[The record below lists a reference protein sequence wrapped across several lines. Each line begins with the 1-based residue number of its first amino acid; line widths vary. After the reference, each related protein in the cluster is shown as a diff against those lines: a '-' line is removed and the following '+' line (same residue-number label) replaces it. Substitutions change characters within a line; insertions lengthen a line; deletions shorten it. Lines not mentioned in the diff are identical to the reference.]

1 MALISRAKSRSV
13 SVTAP
18 VGGWNARD
26 SLADMPP
33 ADAVIML
40 NWFPLTTEVT
50 LRKGYTEWATGIS
63 GQVESLFVYAGST
76 TNELFAVAGGA
87 FYDVTANAAV
97 GAAVVTGASNSRW
110 QYVNIS
116 TIGGNFMY
124 VANGVDKP
132 YLYNG
137 TTWTQIDAVSTPA
150 ITGVTTTTLNNPITF
165 KNRLWFIQDSTLV
178 VWYLPTDS
186 IGGAANKID
195 MSAVA
200 QLGGY
205 IVCHYTWSL
214 DAGDGVDDYYV
225 AVTSMGEIIIY
236 QGTDPSSLTTFS
248 LRGVWQLGHPVGE
261 RCLYKLAGD
270 LLYISQ
276 DGLVPLAGAL
286 QSSRVSPRVALTEK
300 IQYAVSSA
308 ISVYGDNFGWQLM
321 YLARENQ
328 LYLNVPVS
336 EGQDQQQ
343 YVMNTITKNWAQFT
357 GWQANCWE
365 LFGDKPYFGGN
376 GYVALAYNGL
386 TDNGANINGKA
397 LQAFS
402 GYGSNGLLKRFT
414 MMRPI
419 FRSNGTPAVLGTINL
434 DFNLDL
440 SAAPLSFSPT
450 AYGVWDT
457 SLWDTG
463 IWSGELT
470 VLQPWQ
476 GAFGVGYYGAP
487 QIQCAASGIDLRWVA
502 TDVVFEV
509 GAIL

>member
-76 TNELFAVAGGA
+76 TNELFAAAGGA

-116 TIGGNFMY
+116 TTGGNFMY
-124 VANGVDKP
+124 VANGVNKP

-137 TTWTQIDAVSTPA
+137 TTWTAIDAVSTPA

-214 DAGDGVDDYYV
+214 DAGAGVDDYYV

-236 QGTDPSSLTTFS
+236 QGTDPSSATTFG
-248 LRGVWQLGHPVGE
+248 LKGVWQLGHPVGE

-276 DGLVPLAGAL
+276 DGLIPLAGAL
-286 QSSRVSPRVALTEK
+286 QSSRVNPRVALTEK

-419 FRSNGTPAVLGTINL
+419 FRTNGSPAVLGTINL
-434 DFNLDL
+434 DFSLDL
-440 SAAPLSFSPT
+440 SAASLSFSPT

-463 IWSGELT
+463 VWGGELN

-476 GAFGVGYYGAP
+476 GAIGVGYYGAP

>member
-76 TNELFAVAGGA
+76 TNELFAAAGGS
-87 FYDVTANAAV
+87 FYDVTATGAV
-97 GAAVVTGASNSRW
+97 GAAVVTGTSNSRW

-116 TIGGNFMY
+116 TTGGNFMY
-124 VANGVDKP
+124 VANGVNKP

-137 TTWTQIDAVSTPA
+137 TTWTAIDAVSTPA

-248 LRGVWQLGHPVGE
+248 LRGVWQLGHPV
-261 RCLYKLAGD
+261 
-270 LLYISQ
+270 
-276 DGLVPLAGAL
+276 
-286 QSSRVSPRVALTEK
+286 T
-300 IQYAVSSA
+300 
-308 ISVYGDNFGWQLM
+308 
-321 YLARENQ
+321 
-328 LYLNVPVS
+328 
-336 EGQDQQQ
+336 
-343 YVMNTITKNWAQFT
+343 T
-357 GWQANCWE
+357 
-365 LFGDKPYFGGN
+365 
-376 GYVALAYNGL
+376 
-386 TDNGANINGKA
+386 
-397 LQAFS
+397 
-402 GYGSNGLLKRFT
+402 
-414 MMRPI
+414 
-419 FRSNGTPAVLGTINL
+419 
-434 DFNLDL
+434 
-440 SAAPLSFSPT
+440 AP
-450 AYGVWDT
+450 
-457 SLWDTG
+457 
-463 IWSGELT
+463 
-470 VLQPWQ
+470 
-476 GAFGVGYYGAP
+476 
-487 QIQCAASGIDLRWVA
+487 
-502 TDVVFEV
+502 
-509 GAIL
+509 

>member
-1 MALISRAKSRSV
+1 MPLISRAKSRSV

-26 SLADMPP
+26 SLADMPA
-33 ADAVIML
+33 ADAVIMQ

-50 LRKGYTEWATGIS
+50 LRKGYTQWATGIS
-63 GQVESLFVYAGST
+63 GQVESMFVYAGAT
-76 TNELFAVAGGA
+76 TNKLFAAAGGA

-97 GAAVVTGASNSRW
+97 GAAVVTGKSNSRW
-110 QYVNIS
+110 QYVNI
-116 TIGGNFMY
+116 TTAGGNFMY

-132 YLYNG
+132 LLYNG
-137 TTWTQIDAVSTPA
+137 ATWTPIDGASTPA
-150 ITGVTTTTLNNPITF
+150 ITGVTTTTLNSPITF

-200 QLGGY
+200 QSGGY
-205 IVCHYTWSL
+205 IVSHYTWSL
-214 DAGDGVDDYYV
+214 DAGQGVDDYYV
-225 AVTSMGEIIIY
+225 AVTSMGEVIIY
-236 QGTDPSSLTTFS
+236 QGTDPSSASTFA
-248 LRGVWQLGHPVGE
+248 LKGVWQLGHPVGE

-286 QSSRVSPRVALTEK
+286 QSSRVNPRVALTEK

-308 ISVYGDNFGWQLM
+308 ISTYGDNFGWQLM

-365 LFGDKPYFGGN
+365 LFLDHPYFGGN
-376 GYVALAYNGL
+376 GFVGLAYEGL

-402 GYGSNGLLKRFT
+402 SYNSGGLLKRFT

-419 FRSNGTPAVLGTINL
+419 FRTNGTPAVLGTINL

-440 SAAPLSFSPT
+440 SAASLSFSPT

-487 QIQCAASGIDLRWVA
+487 QIQCAANGIDIRWVS